1 MITENLSTLTI
12 HKLSQK
18 QYNRELAAG
27 NIDASAMYLTPDVEK
42 ICCSLIP
49 EGNAIVSNSDLN
61 TIDFMSVGTYHCPE
75 NVTVATLSN
84 CPTSSGFMMH
94 VYSPLSS
101 DINNEST
108 KTWIYR
114 LRKITTYT
122 GVEYTQYC
130 HVDGTAGNW
139 IFGAWRQTVKSSAN
153 IAQNSFLVGDGT
165 NNMIEKTP
173 AEVLSLLGIS
183 YGDTLPTAGTA
194 GRIFFK
200 KV

>member
-1 MITENLSTLTI
+1 M
-12 HKLSQK
+12 
-18 QYNRELAAG
+18 
-27 NIDASAMYLTPDVEK
+27 
-42 ICCSLIP
+42 P

-75 NVTVATLSN
+75 NVTAATLSN
-84 CPTSSGFMMH
+84 CPTASGFMMH

-122 GVEYTQYC
+122 GIEYTQYC
-130 HVDGTAGNW
+130 HVDGTVGHW
-139 IFGAWRQTVKSSAN
+139 IFGPWKQTMKAN
-153 IAQNSFLVGDGT
+153 TSIAQNSFVVGDIMNGVVG
-165 NNMIEKTP
+165 KTP
-173 AEVLSLLGIS
+173 AEALELLGI
-183 YGDTLPTAGTA
+183 YVVDELPEAGVA